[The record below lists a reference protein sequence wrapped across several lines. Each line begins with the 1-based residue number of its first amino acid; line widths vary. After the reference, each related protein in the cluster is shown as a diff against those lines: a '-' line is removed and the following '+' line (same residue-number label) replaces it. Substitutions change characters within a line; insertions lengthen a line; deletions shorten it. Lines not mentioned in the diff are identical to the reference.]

1 MSVRGAADPQRRRC
15 GGRGRWRRGAAAL
28 GGPPRPHPHPAP
40 LPPGSA
46 VPPPGGRRHCTAPVR
61 PAPRG
66 DAPTP
71 RRCRSPSL
79 LCSPP
84 PASPATLMPLPR
96 SESHPALAA
105 LPVMFRWIRDPPGAQ
120 WRWGKPCRR
129 ADPRSAAADLG
140 SLSEGAALPGA
151 AARCRRP
158 PRDGSGGGGGERR
171 AGGEG
176 MGTEKG
182 WEGNGGGFGRGGAGH
197 GARSEM
203 GIGAGIG

>member
-1 MSVRGAADPQRRRC
+1 MGLRTRRDAGAGVGEGGDAGLRRSGALPVRTPTRHRSRPARPC
-15 GGRGRWRRGAAAL
+15 HPPAAAVTA
-28 GGPPRPHPHPAP
+28 PRPSAPHPA
-40 LPPGSA
+40 GT
-46 VPPPGGRRHCTAPVR
+46 PPPHA
-61 PAPRG
+61 A
-66 DAPTP
+66 AA
-71 RRCRSPSL
+71 PSL
-79 LCSPP
+79 LCP
-84 PASPATLMPLPR
+84 PATLMPLPR

-129 ADPRSAAADLG
+129 ADPRSAAANLG
-140 SLSEGAALPGA
+140 SLPEGAALPGA

>member
-71 RRCRSPSL
+71 RRCRSITPVPSRH
-79 LCSPP
+79 SYAITEVRIP
-84 PASPATLMPLPR
+84 SRT
-96 SESHPALAA
+96 
-105 LPVMFRWIRDPPGAQ
+105 
-120 WRWGKPCRR
+120 
-129 ADPRSAAADLG
+129 RSAPSDVPLDQRSARSAVEMGEAVPEGGPPERCSG
-140 SLSEGAALPGA
+140 SRFPPRRSG
-151 AARCRRP
+151 AARCGRTVP
-158 PRDGSGGGGGERR
+158 PSATGWERR
-171 AGGEG
+171 GRRGE
-176 MGTEKG
+176 E
-182 WEGNGGGFGRGGAGH
+182 GRG
-197 GARSEM
+197 
-203 GIGAGIG
+203 